1 MSEYNLYIVKGV
13 MSPPAHVRANK
24 NKLENV
30 APIFQV
36 LSEILEGCFYL
47 FQSQPSFDS

>member
-1 MSEYNLYIVKGV
+1 
-13 MSPPAHVRANK
+13 MSPPAHVRANE

-30 APIFQV
+30 GPSFQV
-36 LSEILEGCFYL
+36 LLEILEGFFYL